1 MTITDSLLCNL
12 SKIFC
17 LFSGRTFTIPARGVI
32 LFVRKGIL
40 QRRIWV
46 NLQMA
51 INKAMRTVLK
61 ALSYGDI
68 NVQSSRA
75 FANIKAIDL
84 LKRFYRTIDTKIYN
98 GDYEVPTRI
107 YLPGEELP
115 SRNGMEGN
123 TLPVLLF
130 LHGGGW
136 ITESVDTYDRVCAG
150 LARDTCHAVVSVG
163 YRLAPEFRFPTGLED
178 CYAVARAIYKNRFLL
193 NVDPSRITL
202 IGDSAGGNLAAALSL
217 MARDRGEFMPQRQI
231 LIYPAVNSD
240 YSEASPYPSVQEN
253 GTDFL
258 LTRQKLCQYLEYYQ
272 SAEADRQNP
281 YFAPILAQDLSH
293 QPRTLIL
300 TAQFDPLR
308 DEGEA
313 YGERLREAGNE
324 VQIHRIKDALHGFF
338 ALGIKYYHVQ
348 ESFTIINQFLEENDK
363 SVWQQTSSLEKAGQC
378 SEDISGDQQ

>member
-1 MTITDSLLCNL
+1 
-12 SKIFC
+12 
-17 LFSGRTFTIPARGVI
+17 
-32 LFVRKGIL
+32 
-40 QRRIWV
+40 
-46 NLQMA
+46 MA
-51 INKAMRTVLK
+51 INKAMHTVLK

-68 NVQSSRA
+68 NVQSSGA
-75 FANIKAIDL
+75 FANIKAIDP

-107 YLPGEELP
+107 YLPG
-115 SRNGMEGN
+115 G
-123 TLPVLLF
+123 
-130 LHGGGW
+130 
-136 ITESVDTYDRVCAG
+136 
-150 LARDTCHAVVSVG
+150 
-163 YRLAPEFRFPTGLED
+163 
-178 CYAVARAIYKNRFLL
+178 
-193 NVDPSRITL
+193 
-202 IGDSAGGNLAAALSL
+202 
-217 MARDRGEFMPQRQI
+217 GEFMPQQQI

-240 YSEASPYPSVQEN
+240 YSEASPFPSVQEN

-272 SAEADRQNP
+272 GTEADRLNP
-281 YFAPILAQDLSH
+281 YFAPILAQDLSR

-324 VQIHRIKDALHGFF
+324 VEIHRIKDALHDFF

-348 ESFTIINQFLEENDK
+348 ESFTLINQFLKENDN

-378 SEDISGDQQ
+378 SQDISGDQQ

>member
-1 MTITDSLLCNL
+1 
-12 SKIFC
+12 
-17 LFSGRTFTIPARGVI
+17 
-32 LFVRKGIL
+32 
-40 QRRIWV
+40 
-46 NLQMA
+46 
-51 INKAMRTVLK
+51 
-61 ALSYGDI
+61 
-68 NVQSSRA
+68 
-75 FANIKAIDL
+75 
-84 LKRFYRTIDTKIYN
+84 
-98 GDYEVPTRI
+98 
-107 YLPGEELP
+107 
-115 SRNGMEGN
+115 MEGN

-150 LARDTCHAVVSVG
+150 LARDTGHAVVSVG
-163 YRLAPEFRFPTGLED
+163 YRLAPDFRFPAGLED

-217 MARDRGEFMPQRQI
+217 MARDRGEFMPQQQI

-240 YSEASPYPSVQEN
+240 YSEASPFPSVQEN

-272 SAEADRQNP
+272 GTEADRLNP
-281 YFAPILAQDLSH
+281 YFAPILAQDLSR

-324 VQIHRIKDALHGFF
+324 VEIHRIKDALHGFF

-348 ESFTIINQFLEENDK
+348 ESFTLINQFLKENDN

-378 SEDISGDQQ
+378 SQDISGDQQ